1 MTEHTPGPWIVE
13 EDEYSICYRIVAGEE
28 DIGEAYMLDGKPG
41 DAGEANARR
50 MAAAPEMWEV
60 LAMIVKDDNAMD
72 ALWQHFDSM
81 EMDKISA
88 AIAKA
93 RGSKD

>member
-1 MTEHTPGPWIVE
+1 MSQHTSGPWIVE

-41 DAGEANARR
+41 GPGEANARR
-50 MAAAPEMWEV
+50 MAAAPDLLSALDGLLREYTDQGNNEV
-60 LAMIVKDDNAMD
+60 RSNTIEASA
-72 ALWQHFDSM
+72 AR
-81 EMDKISA
+81 A

-93 RGSKD
+93 TP